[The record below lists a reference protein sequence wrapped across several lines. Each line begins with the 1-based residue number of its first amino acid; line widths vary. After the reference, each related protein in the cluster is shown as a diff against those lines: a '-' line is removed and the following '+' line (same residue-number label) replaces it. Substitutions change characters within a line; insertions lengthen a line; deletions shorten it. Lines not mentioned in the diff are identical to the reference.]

1 MEDLKENA
9 CVCVW
14 STPQWTTLILLH
26 TPSAN
31 TSSLRLCYRERER
44 QREMQPAHCF
54 AFTVNNAITAR
65 SLVSLRFAFPSCLLP
80 PRLLDFFFFI
90 CQEEDGLPVH
100 LLTVSHIFPY
110 EAIFCNDILIL
121 TIAREKKE
129 ESAIIASLRWLNH
142 GPAEQLAILSL
153 LSLYLFLTQ
162 LHSQCRPTYI
172 GGEKHTHIYCLIEL
186 NMILL
191 KHNLQYSVRRDAH
204 TFLLRFFFTERS
216 QAARLHSLKSLP
228 SRPPLVGHYF
238 LYNNGNVYEEFG
250 TRSGRR
256 GCRVVWAWAKY
267 INLPLVIFA
276 WIILM
281 LSW

>member
-1 MEDLKENA
+1 MLHPDYPNSCCFLSKTVQSCLSFAKVVWVHGSRFVLKRWRTWKKMHACVFGAPLSGPLSSSYTHPPLTHQA
-9 CVCVW
+9 CVCV
-14 STPQWTTLILLH
+14 T
-26 TPSAN
+26 A
-31 TSSLRLCYRERER
+31 RERERERER

-121 TIAREKKE
+121 TIAREKRE

-204 TFLLRFFFTERS
+204 TFLLRFFS
-216 QAARLHSLKSLP
+216 QREAR
-228 SRPPLVGHYF
+228 PLVCIH
-238 LYNNGNVYEEFG
+238 
-250 TRSGRR
+250 
-256 GCRVVWAWAKY
+256 
-267 INLPLVIFA
+267 
-276 WIILM
+276 
-281 LSW
+281 